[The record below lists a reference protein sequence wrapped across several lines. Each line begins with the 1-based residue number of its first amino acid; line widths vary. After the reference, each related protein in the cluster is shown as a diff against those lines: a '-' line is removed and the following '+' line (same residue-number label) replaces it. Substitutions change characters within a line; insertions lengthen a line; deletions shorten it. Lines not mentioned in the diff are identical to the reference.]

1 MERRHRERLQA
12 NTAKSSDSDSDFLL
26 QMDEVQARYH
36 YGTPNHL
43 QKKKKIQLG
52 SEKVTETTPNK
63 LDDITTVTG
72 TDSAGTT
79 A

>member
-12 NTAKSSDSDSDFLL
+12 NTAKSSDSDFLL

-43 QKKKKIQLG
+43 QKKKIQLG

-63 LDDITTVTG
+63 LDDITTMTG